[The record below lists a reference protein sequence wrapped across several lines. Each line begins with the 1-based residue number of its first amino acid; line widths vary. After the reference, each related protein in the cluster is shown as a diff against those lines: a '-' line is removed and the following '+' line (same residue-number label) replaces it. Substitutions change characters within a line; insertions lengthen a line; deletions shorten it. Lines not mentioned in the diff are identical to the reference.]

1 MSRLEIEFPPLARS
15 LGRRCGRERSPCSDS
30 IKIMKT
36 RSRHLKRLL
45 QPKREKKSQPTWGE
59 RSSKNQPRRRSHRVC
74 GRARRLAALFFFREC
89 SKAKVLGGWR
99 GAAAAAAGTYTAVVL
114 RPPARHQ
121 MSRLLQPWAR
131 VDRPG
136 CGAQKVHRSLRTPHL
151 IRENKPCTRPH
162 SLLCF

>member
-1 MSRLEIEFPPLARS
+1 
-15 LGRRCGRERSPCSDS
+15 
-30 IKIMKT
+30 MKT

-99 GAAAAAAGTYTAVVL
+99 GAAAAAAAGTYCGGAAATCET
-114 RPPARHQ
+114 PDESPAAALGQ
-121 MSRLLQPWAR
+121 
-131 VDRPG
+131 G
-136 CGAQKVHRSLRTPHL
+136 G
-151 IRENKPCTRPH
+151 
-162 SLLCF
+162 